1 MGPPLSGDLGGYDYG
16 EQLPQSLSASAP
28 ATSIPSDMN
37 ASRYTTG
44 YRADEIR
51 LREEQRPVFVIP
63 CGGLT
68 VCPVQG
74 ILPGLPAAEH
84 QRHRDGAI

>member
-37 ASRYTTG
+37 ASRYVTG
-44 YRADEIR
+44 YRADKNR
-51 LREEQRPVFVIP
+51 LREEQRPVSMAP
-63 CGGLT
+63 CGCLT
-68 VCPVQG
+68 VCPDQG
-74 ILPGLPAAEH
+74 ILPWLPAAEH
-84 QRHRDGAI
+84 QRHRDRAD